1 MGRNLGR
8 GARRSLLGLALA
20 SLAVQAAAEP
30 ARSNHQV
37 AGLEAPA
44 EILVDR
50 WGISHI
56 YAASVRDAFFL
67 QGYNVARD
75 RLWQIDLWRKRGLG
89 LLAEDF
95 GPDFAAQDRASRL
108 FLYRGDMTAEWA
120 AYGPQAK
127 GYAEA
132 FTAGINAFV
141 GEIRDGARPLPEEF
155 QIAGTTPDLWAPEDV
170 VRIRSHGLTRN
181 AAAEVERAR
190 ITCAAGLEANALNR
204 RLEPDHRLSIPEGL
218 DPCTIPAE
226 VLGDYRLATQGV
238 TFKAGQVV
246 ALAEDI
252 PADAIGSNNWT
263 VAPSRTATGRPIL
276 ANDPHRAHG
285 VPSLR
290 YIVHMEAPGFSAIGA
305 GEPALP
311 GISIGHNGT
320 IAFGLT
326 IFPADQED
334 LYVYE
339 TDPADPNRYRYGE
352 GWAAM
357 EVVAETVDVAGQAPR
372 TVELKFTRH
381 GPVVFEDAKANRA
394 YAVRSVWSDPGT
406 SAYFGSADYM
416 TAQNWTEFSTAMGRF
431 GTPSENQVYAD
442 TAGNIGWI
450 AAGRVPVRQGWDGL
464 MPVPGDGRY
473 EWRGFLD
480 AADLPSRY
488 NPEQGWLAS
497 ANQFN
502 LPDDYPADRVVG
514 FEWSNAARMTRI
526 TQVLEA
532 DASVTLADAMALQT
546 DPTNVTAADLIPLLS
561 DINAPAPR
569 LAQAISLLKGWDGRT
584 EADSAAAALYE
595 VWLFKHLGQAT
606 VQAAAPAAARALI
619 GGGDQP
625 AISAYLTAASP
636 AERAPILAA
645 SLTAAIDEV
654 TGKLGPDLSAWK
666 WGDLHQARFEH
677 ALAPLLAADG
687 AERLAVGPAPMA
699 GTMLSPLA
707 ASWRPSDYQVVS
719 GASFRMVLDVG
730 AWDNSVAINTPGQ
743 SGDPASP
750 HYRDLFPLWANGDYV
765 PLLYSRPAIEAATE
779 TVLTLTPKSAGGR

>member
-20 SLAVQAAAEP
+20 SLTVQAAAEP
-30 ARSNHQV
+30 ARSDHQV

-108 FLYRGDMTAEWA
+108 FLYRGDMDAEWA
-120 AYGPQAK
+120 AYGPPAK

-141 GEIRDGARPLPEEF
+141 AEIQGGARPLPEEF
-155 QIAGTTPDLWAPEDV
+155 KIAGTTPDLWAPEDV

-190 ITCAAGLEANALNR
+190 ITCAGGLEANALNR
-204 RLEPDHRLSIPEGL
+204 QLEPGHRLSVPEGL

-352 GWAAM
+352 GWATM
-357 EVVAETVDVAGQAPR
+357 EVVTETVEVAGQAPR
-372 TVELKFTRH
+372 TAELKFTRH
-381 GPVVFEDAKANRA
+381 GPVVFEDPEARRA

-416 TAQNWTEFSTAMGRF
+416 TAQNWNEFSTAMGRF

-442 TAGNIGWI
+442 TDGNIGWI

-473 EWRGFLD
+473 EWRGFMD

-502 LPDDYPADRVVG
+502 LPGDYPAERVISY
-514 FEWSNAARMTRI
+514 EWSNPSRMNRI
-526 TQVLEA
+526 AQVLEG
-532 DASVTLADAMALQT
+532 DVSVTLADAMALQT
-546 DPTNVTAADLIPLLS
+546 DPTNLTGADLIPLLD
-561 DINAPAPR
+561 DIADPEPR
-569 LAQAISLLKGWDGRT
+569 LAQAIALLKGWDGRT

-606 VQAAAPAAARALI
+606 VQAAAPAAARTLI

-625 AISAYLTAASP
+625 AISAYLNAASP
-636 AERAPILAA
+636 AERGPILAA
-645 SLTAAIDEV
+645 SLTAAIEEV
-654 TGKLGPDLSAWK
+654 TGELGPDLSAWT

-677 ALAPLLAADG
+677 ALAPLLPADA

-707 ASWRPSDYQVVS
+707 ASWRASDYRVVS

-743 SGDPASP
+743 SGDPGSP
-750 HYRDLFPLWANGDYV
+750 HYRDLFPLWVKGEYV

-779 TVLTLTPKSAGGR
+779 TVLTLTPKAGPQ

>member
-1 MGRNLGR
+1 MGRHLGR
-8 GARRSLLGLALA
+8 WAGRSLLSLVLTGFALEA
-20 SLAVQAAAEP
+20 AVAEP
-30 ARSNHQV
+30 ARSTHQV
-37 AGLEAPA
+37 AGLGAPA

-56 YAASVRDAFFL
+56 YAGSVRDAFFL

-127 GYAEA
+127 GYADA
-132 FTAGINAFV
+132 FTAGINAYV
-141 GEIRDGARPLPEEF
+141 AEIQAGVRPLPEEF
-155 QIAGTTPDLWAPEDV
+155 QIARTTPDLWAPEDV

-190 ITCAAGLEANALNR
+190 ITCAAGLDANALNR
-204 RLEPDHRLSIPEGL
+204 RLEPDHALSLPEGL
-218 DPCTIPAE
+218 DPCAIPAD

-339 TDPADPNRYRYGE
+339 TDPADPSRYRYGE

-357 EVVAETVDVAGQAPR
+357 EVVTETLEVEGQAPR

-381 GPVVFEDAKANRA
+381 GPVVFEDPENRRA

-416 TAQNWTEFSTAMGRF
+416 TAQNWDEFSTAMGRF

-442 TAGNIGWI
+442 TTGNIGWI

-473 EWRGFLD
+473 EWRGFMD
-480 AADLPSRY
+480 SADLPSRY
-488 NPEQGWLAS
+488 NPDQGWLAT

-502 LPDDYPADRVVG
+502 LPEDYPADRVIS
-514 FEWSNAARMTRI
+514 FEWSNPSRMARI
-526 TQVLEA
+526 AQVLDG

-546 DPTNVTAADLIPLLS
+546 DSTNVTAATLVPLLG
-561 DINAPAPR
+561 DIAGPEPR
-569 LAQAISLLKGWDGRT
+569 LAQAIALLQAWDGRT
-584 EADSAAAALYE
+584 DADSAAAALYE
-595 VWLFKHLGQAT
+595 VWLLKHLGQAT
-606 VQAAAPAAARALI
+606 VQAVAPAQARALI
-619 GGGDQP
+619 GAGDQP
-625 AISAYLTAASP
+625 AISAYLVAASP
-636 AERAPILAA
+636 NERGPILAA
-645 SLTAAIDEV
+645 SLTAAWNEV
-654 TGKLGPDLSAWK
+654 TQKLGPDPADWT
-666 WGDLHQARFEH
+666 WGALHQARFEH
-677 ALAPLLAADG
+677 ALAPLVSSDA

-707 ASWRPSDYQVVS
+707 ATWRPSDYRVVS

-730 AWDNSVAINTPGQ
+730 AWDNSMAINTPGQ

-750 HYRDLFPLWANGDYV
+750 HYRDLFPLWVKGEYV

-779 TVLTLTPKSAGGR
+779 TVLTLTPAP

>member
-1 MGRNLGR
+1 MGRRLR
-8 GARRSLLGLALA
+8 RRARHGLLGLALA
-20 SLAVQAAAEP
+20 GLAVSAAAEP
-30 ARSNHQV
+30 ARSAYQV
-37 AGLEAPA
+37 AGLSAPA
-44 EILVDR
+44 EILIDR

-108 FLYRGDMTAEWA
+108 FLYRGDMAAEWA
-120 AYGPQAK
+120 AYGPQAR

-132 FTAGINAFV
+132 FTAGINAYV
-141 GEIRDGARPLPEEF
+141 GEIQAGSRPMPEEF
-155 QIAGTTPDLWAPEDV
+155 QVTGTTPDLWTPQDV

-204 RLEPDHRLSIPEGL
+204 RLEPDHTLSIPEGM
-218 DPCTIPAE
+218 DPCAIPAE

-238 TFKAGQVV
+238 TFKAGQVM

-339 TDPADPNRYRYGE
+339 TDPSDPNRYRYGA

-357 EVVAETVDVAGQAPR
+357 EVVTETLEVAGQAPQ

-381 GPVVFEDAKANRA
+381 GPVVFEDPEAHRA

-416 TAQNWTEFSTAMGRF
+416 TAQNWGEFSTAMGRF

-442 TAGNIGWI
+442 TDGNIGWI

-473 EWRGFLD
+473 EWQGFMD

-488 NPEQGWLAS
+488 NPEQGWLAT

-502 LPDDYPADRVVG
+502 LPDTYPADRVIS
-514 FEWSNAARMTRI
+514 FEWSNPSRMTRI
-526 TQVLEA
+526 AEVLDA

-546 DPTNVTAADLIPLLS
+546 DPTNVTAAELIPLLV
-561 DINAPAPR
+561 DIKAPEPR
-569 LAQAISLLKGWDGRT
+569 LAQAIALLQAWDGRT

-595 VWLFKHLGQAT
+595 VWLLKHLGQAT
-606 VQAAAPAAARALI
+606 VRAAAPVAAQALI

-625 AISAYLTAASP
+625 AISAYLAAASP
-636 AERAPILAA
+636 AERGPILSG
-645 SLTAAIDEV
+645 SLTAALDEV
-654 TGKLGPDLSAWK
+654 SQKLGPDPAAWT

-677 ALAPLLAADG
+677 ALAPLLPADA

-707 ASWRPSDYQVVS
+707 ASWRASDYRVVS

-730 AWDNSVAINTPGQ
+730 AWDNSMAINTPGQ

-750 HYRDLFPLWANGDYV
+750 HYRDLFPLWANGEYV
-765 PLLYSRPAIEAATE
+765 PLLYSRPAIEAATA
-779 TVLTLTPKSAGGR
+779 TVMTLTPAP

>member
-1 MGRNLGR
+1 MGRDLGR
-8 GARRSLLGLALA
+8 GARRGLMGLALA
-20 SLAVQAAAEP
+20 GLAGLAAQAAAEP
-30 ARSNHQV
+30 ARSARQV

-75 RLWQIDLWRKRGLG
+75 RLWQVDLWRKRGLG

-108 FLYRGDMTAEWA
+108 FLYRGDMDAEWA
-120 AYGPQAK
+120 AYGPDAK

-155 QIAGTTPDLWAPEDV
+155 QIAGSAPDLWAPEDV

-204 RLEPDHRLSIPEGL
+204 RLEPDHRLSVPEGL
-218 DPCTIPAE
+218 DPCAIPAE

-246 ALAEDI
+246 AAAEDI

-285 VPSLR
+285 APSLR

-339 TDPADPNRYRYGE
+339 TDPGDPNRYRYGE

-357 EVVAETVDVAGQAPR
+357 EVVTETVAVAGQAAQSI
-372 TVELKFTRH
+372 ELKFTRH
-381 GPVVFEDAKANRA
+381 GPVVFEDPDNHRA

-406 SAYFGSADYM
+406 SAYFGSSDYM
-416 TAQNWTEFSTAMGRF
+416 TAKTWDAFSGAMGRF

-450 AAGRVPVRQGWDGL
+450 AAGRVPLRQGWDGL

-473 EWRGFLD
+473 EWKGFMA

-488 NPEQGWLAS
+488 NPDQGWLAT

-502 LPDDYPADRVVG
+502 LPTDYPADRMISY
-514 FEWSNAARMTRI
+514 EWSNPARMSRI
-526 TQVLEA
+526 AQVLEA
-532 DASVTLADAMALQT
+532 DDDLTLAEAMALQT
-546 DPTNVTAADLIPLLS
+546 DPTNVTAADLVPLLS
-561 DINAPAPR
+561 DIADPEPR
-569 LAQAISLLKGWDGRT
+569 LAQAIALLQGWDGRT

-625 AISAYLTAASP
+625 AIGAYLNAASP

-645 SLTAAIDEV
+645 SLTAALDEV
-654 TGKLGPDLSAWK
+654 SRKLGPDPTTWA

-677 ALAPLLAADG
+677 ALAPLLSSEA

-707 ASWRPSDYQVVS
+707 ASWRASDYRVVS

-750 HYRDLFPLWANGDYV
+750 HYRDLFPLWAKGEYV

-779 TVLTLTPKSAGGR
+779 TVLTLTPAP

>member
-1 MGRNLGR
+1 MGQNLGR
-8 GARRSLLGLALA
+8 TVGRVLVGLALA
-20 SLAVQAAAEP
+20 GWAGATAAEP
-30 ARSNHQV
+30 ARTSHQV

-44 EILVDR
+44 EILIDR
-50 WGISHI
+50 WGVSHI
-56 YAASVRDAFFL
+56 YAQSVRDAFFL

-89 LLAEDF
+89 LLAKDF
-95 GPDFAAQDRASRL
+95 GADFAAQDRAARL
-108 FLYRGDMTAEWA
+108 FLYRGDMAAEWA

-132 FTAGINAFV
+132 FTAGINAYV
-141 GEIRDGARPLPEEF
+141 GEIRSGARPLPEEF
-155 QIAGTTPDLWAPEDV
+155 TITGTTPDLWRPDEV

-181 AAAEVERAR
+181 AAAEVERAQ

-204 RLEPDHRLSIPEGL
+204 RLEPARPLSVPEGL
-218 DPCTIPAE
+218 DPCAIPSG
-226 VLGDYRLATQGV
+226 VLADYRLATKGV
-238 TFKAGQVV
+238 EFAAGQVV
-246 ALAEDI
+246 ARAEDI

-311 GISIGHNGT
+311 GVSIGHNGT

-339 TDPADPNRYRYGE
+339 TDPQDPNRYRYGD
-352 GWAAM
+352 GWETM
-357 EVVAETVDVAGQAPR
+357 EVVTETVEVKGQAPR
-372 TVELKFTRH
+372 TIELKFTRH
-381 GPVVFEDAKANRA
+381 GPVVFADPAERRA

-406 SAYFGSADYM
+406 SAYFGSSDYM
-416 TAQNWTEFSTAMGRF
+416 TAQNWDEFSGAMSRF

-450 AAGRVPVRQGWDGL
+450 AAGRVPVRRGWDGL

-473 EWRGFLD
+473 EWAGYM
-480 AADLPSRY
+480 AASDLPSRY
-488 NPEQGWLAS
+488 NPETGWLAS

-502 LPDDYPADRVVG
+502 LPADYPAERQIS
-514 FEWSNAARMTRI
+514 FEWSNPARMARI
-526 TQVLEA
+526 SQVLEA
-532 DASVTLADAMALQT
+532 DRDLTLAEAMALQT
-546 DPTNVTAADLIPLLS
+546 DPTNVTAATLIPLLS
-561 DINAPAPR
+561 DIPAPEPD
-569 LAQAISLLKGWDGRT
+569 LAAAIALLQDWDGRT

-595 VWLFKHLGQAT
+595 VWLFKHLGRAT
-606 VQAAAPAAARALI
+606 VRATAPAAAQALI
-619 GGGDQP
+619 GQGDQP
-625 AISAYLTAASP
+625 AISDYLTTAAP
-636 AERAPILAA
+636 ADRAPILAA
-645 SLTAAIDEV
+645 SLTAALNEIGE
-654 TGKLGPDLSAWK
+654 KLGPDPAAWA
-666 WGDLHQARFEH
+666 WGDLHHARFEH
-677 ALAPLLAADG
+677 ALAPRLSADA

-707 ASWRPSDYQVVS
+707 ASWRASDYRVVS

-750 HYRDLFPLWANGDYV
+750 HYRDLFPLWVKGDYV
-765 PLLYSRPAIEAATE
+765 PLLYSRPAIEGATE
-779 TVLTLTPKSAGGR
+779 TVLTLTPAS